1 MNATSLNAPVLII
14 GGGIG
19 GLVLALELAKRNI
32 SSQIYEQAEEFSDI
46 GAGLQLSPNAVR
58 RLKNLGLE
66 TALGAVI
73 SAPDQICLSDG
84 LTNAHLKNIP
94 LGHSVLEKYGAPYW
108 VVARKDLHAILLAA
122 LEEYD
127 CVSIHLGKKFIN
139 YTQNPPVVETNGLI
153 RAHMEDGSTG
163 EGVLLIGADG
173 VWSRVRHMFAP
184 EQTPQQT
191 EMIAWRALIDADTA
205 PQLFKNASDLQNAS
219 NLNTTGPNSTQ
230 VWFGPN
236 SHLVQY
242 RVMGGDKIN
251 LVAVTKGKALTKDW
265 VSDLPAEALFEEM
278 RPWNKSIRQAV
289 MAVEGWS
296 AWPLMML
303 APFKPWSRGR
313 ALLLGDA
320 AHAILPF
327 LAQGAAM
334 AIEDASLLAELIEN
348 HPDQPDKIV
357 DTFQAQRFR
366 RCQRVFSKSVY
377 QLQFYHA
384 SSYLAH
390 IRNLGVKALPA
401 SWMLKQYDWL
411 YKY

>member
-32 SSQIYEQAEEFSDI
+32 ASQIYEQAEEFSEI

-73 SAPDQICLSDG
+73 NAPDLICLRDG

-94 LGHSVLEKYGAPYW
+94 LGLSALEKYDAPYW
-108 VVARKDLHAILLAA
+108 VVARKDLQATLLTA

-127 CVSIHLGKKFIN
+127 CVTIQLGKKFIN
-139 YTQNPPVVETNGLI
+139 YSQNPADPLTNGLI
-153 RAHMEDGSTG
+153 RAHMEDGTTE
-163 EGVLLIGADG
+163 EGFLLVGADG

-184 EQTPQQT
+184 QETPQQT
-191 EMIAWRALIDADTA
+191 EMIAWRAMIDADTA
-205 PQLFKNASDLQNAS
+205 PLLFKNATD
-219 NLNTTGPNSTQ
+219 PNSTQ

-242 RVMGGDKIN
+242 RVEGGDKIN
-251 LVAVTKGKALTKDW
+251 LVAVTKGKALSKDW
-265 VSDLPAEALFEEM
+265 ASDLPAETLFEEL
-278 RPWNKSIRQAV
+278 RPWNKPIRQAV
-289 MAVEGWS
+289 MAVEGWT
-296 AWPLMML
+296 AWPLMTL
-303 APFKPWSRGR
+303 APFKQWSRGR
-313 ALLLGDA
+313 AVLLGDA

-334 AIEDASLLAELIEN
+334 AIEDACLLAELIEK
-348 HPDQPDKIV
+348 HPEQPDKLSE
-357 DTFQAQRFR
+357 TFQAQRFR
-366 RCQRVFSKSVY
+366 RCQRVFSKSIY

-390 IRNLGVKALPA
+390 IRNFGVKVLPT

-411 YKY
+411 YKF